1 MISRPNRNRSDQ
13 HGTPPRETGAPIDA
27 STGKATGIRLFSVAP
42 PHMRT
47 FHMTWMAF
55 FLAFFG
61 WFGIAPM
68 MAIVRDDL
76 GLTKT
81 QVGNTVIASVLAT
94 IAAAPDRWVAVR
106 PHWAA
111 AGVRR
116 PVDRRVHS
124 GHDHRTG

>member
-1 MISRPNRNRSDQ
+1 MTSKQDGPVKAPD
-13 HGTPPRETGAPIDA
+13 RERAPARGPAIDGV
-27 STGKATGIRLFSVAP
+27 SGKATGIRLFSVSTP
-42 PHMRT
+42 PMRT

-81 QVGNTVIASVLAT
+81 QVGNTVT
-94 IAAAPDRWVAVR
+94 E
-106 PHWAA
+106 
-111 AGVRR
+111 
-116 PVDRRVHS
+116 
-124 GHDHRTG
+124 